1 MFTFLTICLT
11 FDKRG
16 KDSNCVSTK
25 TIQREIH
32 LDFARA
38 RDKPKKKLSNNS
50 LRIHGTVVNNR
61 ESLRKN
67 CLGLKAHDF

>member
-38 RDKPKKKLSNNS
+38 RDKPKKSFP
-50 LRIHGTVVNNR
+50 ITVYAYTAR
-61 ESLRKN
+61 
-67 CLGLKAHDF
+67 